1 MLNYAAIPF
10 CASLYIVGLL
20 MLHLA
25 LIEVR
30 KAPAGRARRFRTD
43 LEWIVPAASGVGVH
57 AFLAWAFIAA

>member
-10 CASLYIVGLL
+10 CAALYIMGLL

-25 LIEVR
+25 LREWSV
-30 KAPAGRARRFRTD
+30 APAGRARRFRTD
-43 LEWIVPAASGVGVH
+43 LEWLVPATSGVGVH